1 MDGMVVVEETKLI
14 GWLSGTVRELDPA
27 GHVIVETGGVGYEV
41 ALSLQTL
48 CKLKQGGKAEL
59 SIHTYVREDQITL
72 FGFANGAERALFR
85 KLTSVSGIGA
95 RMGLNLMSGMSTE
108 ELVRAIE
115 NADDLSI
122 SRTPGIGKKTAQR
135 LILELQGK
143 LDAGAVSSSGVNAG
157 NSHDDVRSALAN
169 LGYKPAQIDTALKKV
184 EPADFETMFRN
195 TLKVL

>member
-1 MDGMVVVEETKLI
+1 MI
-14 GWLSGTVRELDPA
+14 GWLSGTVRELDPS
-27 GHVIVETGGVGYEV
+27 GLVIIENTGVGYEV

-48 CKLKQGGKAEL
+48 CKLKQGAQAEL

-72 FGFANGAERALFR
+72 FGFANSSERALFR

-108 ELVRAIE
+108 DLVRAIE

-122 SRTPGIGKKTAQR
+122 ARTPGIGKKTAQR

-143 LDAGAVSSSGVNAG
+143 LDASAVTGGISAG
-157 NSHDDVRSALAN
+157 NSNDDVRSALAN
-169 LGYKPAQIDTALKKV
+169 LGYKPAQIDAALKMV
-184 EPADFETMFRN
+184 EPADFETMFRA
-195 TLKVL
+195 TLKALG

>member
-1 MDGMVVVEETKLI
+1 MLLSGESKLI

-27 GHVIVETGGVGYEV
+27 GLVIVETGGIGYEV

-72 FGFANGAERALFR
+72 FGFANSAERTLFR

-108 ELVRAIE
+108 DLVSAIE
-115 NADDLSI
+115 NADDLAI
-122 SRTPGIGKKTAQR
+122 ARTPGIGKKTAQR

-143 LDAGAVSSSGVNAG
+143 LDASAVSGSGVAVS
-157 NSHDDVRSALAN
+157 NSNDDVRSALAN
-169 LGYKPAQIDTALKKV
+169 LGYKPAQIDAALKKV

-195 TLKVL
+195 TLKAL

>member
-1 MDGMVVVEETKLI
+1 LI

-27 GHVIVETGGVGYEV
+27 GLVIVETCGVGYEV
-41 ALSLQTL
+41 SLSLQTL

-108 ELVRAIE
+108 DLVRAIE
-115 NADDLSI
+115 NADDLAI

-143 LDAGAVSSSGVNAG
+143 LDAGAVSSSGVSVG

-169 LGYKPAQIDTALKKV
+169 LGYKPAQIDAALKKV
-184 EPADFETMFRN
+184 EQADFETMFRN